1 MPNLKKAYEL
11 LSQASDLIALEYDTS
26 PTEELNTVL
35 CDLGYAMDVLS
46 W

>member
-1 MPNLKKAYEL
+1 MSNLEKAYEL
-11 LSQASDLIALEYDTS
+11 LSQASDLIAIEYENS
-26 PTEELNTVL
+26 PSEDLNTIL

>member
-1 MPNLKKAYEL
+1 MSNLEKAYEL
-11 LSQASDLIALEYDTS
+11 LSRASDLIAIEYENS
-26 PTEELNTVL
+26 PSEDLNTVL